1 MTAQLL
7 PAVITGPF
15 SRIFST
21 EPGISGGSD
30 SSYPGPSVASSG
42 ALSPFFIHQDRQIS
56 SASIPSVASA
66 PVPTNDENRD
76 PLLLSDNPSTASRSF
91 SARLASEAPK
101 LCPSGIGVAVPR
113 NAFSSRDRSLN
124 PSQKSSAGPIRPQP
138 LAESVNEKKR
148 RAGLPKRT
156 KQKTPAHSGSGVSS
170 PTSLP
175 FTPVKGSTTTDTIS
189 SEETETWLGSLDPL
203 GPSSQGHQ
211 SSSLQHRSG
220 NAPASMAPR
229 PACHRKR
236 LSVASSAFV
245 HTMKTASVSNSSF
258 TNVPRSFRFGRS
270 TDSYGIFG
278 SHTRLSTDSD
288 RPATSASVDEAAFR
302 RGTKRRQI
310 LAELMATEESYIAD
324 LKALIYLYSTLLAS
338 AMTISNRTRSSILRN
353 VHDLLHTHER
363 LLESLHQA
371 AYEAA
376 VRKWADTT
384 SPRDLG
390 SPRRHRRWRSAESN
404 ALFKLGR
411 GHRHTNSSVD
421 SSEIGRGRTYLGCA
435 EPKDVSDMAAVF
447 SEFLSDFFLYEEY
460 CANHSLIAHEL
471 QRHGPTLWSTYESGI
486 ESLSRSLVALKSK
499 QHQERKGLTVGDLLI
514 KPIQRVTKYPLLFD
528 DLLRQT
534 PVADC
539 PTAHS
544 QVEETLKCL
553 RRVVQSVN
561 QATDNQE
568 TRAQVQRRWSVQSR
582 LTYGTISM
590 SPEHFRLLG
599 NIQLCG
605 VLHVTWQTKSRIDGC
620 YALCILFENSLMVA
634 LPAGASPSFEVIAVL
649 HESDLTVGSSS
660 DGRGLQCH
668 SALHTWKIC
677 FGVSGH
683 LHEFVFSACSSA
695 EEQAWKNGMQSKESL
710 TRRTEERLVELPSC
724 VGLELRSIGMIY
736 GQQINTLTRHPS
748 VQRAATVGN
757 RANVC
762 QVIIR
767 NTHNAQDLH
776 EFRQPTH
783 AAINRSQ
790 SHMTSNRIVVLSPKR
805 SERVRLEASL
815 SDIWTKDRLPYPGMI
830 GSRGGQI
837 IRASA
842 GSLVRK
848 LSLASIHAPFS
859 RRSGSLSMASRKSY
873 EAFSEA
879 GRSSSKQSAPIFE
892 VRKDSFDEST
902 AARKKSHD
910 VPELDTM
917 DNVVTRMIGSGTR
930 RISFAHGDN
939 SLSSK
944 MSKTKRPIQE
954 SVAEVGPEDAAEVFY
969 SENKEP
975 PEKHEIVE
983 EGLAGR
989 RKRWSNPLGILKG
1002 LSAEGFRNILHST
1015 K

>member
-7 PAVITGPF
+7 PSVITGPF
-15 SRIFST
+15 SKIFST
-21 EPGISGGSD
+21 EPGVAGGSD
-30 SSYPGPSVASSG
+30 SSYPGPLVASSS
-42 ALSPFFIHQDRQIS
+42 ALSPFVIHQDRQIS

-101 LCPSGIGVAVPR
+101 LCPPGIGVAVPR

-175 FTPVKGSTTTDTIS
+175 FTPVKGSITTDTIS
-189 SEETETWLGSLDPL
+189 SEETETWLGSLDSL
-203 GPSSQGHQ
+203 GPSSQGLQ
-211 SSSLQHRSG
+211 SPSLQRRSG
-220 NAPASMAPR
+220 NAPASMAPH

-302 RGTKRRQI
+302 RGMKRRQI

-561 QATDNQE
+561 QATDNHE

-590 SPEHFRLLG
+590 RPEHFRLLG

-634 LPAGASPSFEVIAVL
+634 LPAGASASFEVIAVL
-649 HESDLTVGSSS
+649 HDSDLTVGSSS

-668 SALHTWKIC
+668 SALYTWKIC

-683 LHEFVFSACSSA
+683 LHEFVLSACSSA

-724 VGLELRSIGMIY
+724 VGLELRSIGMVY

-776 EFRQPTH
+776 EFRQPTP

-859 RRSGSLSMASRKSY
+859 RRSGSLSLASRKSY

-954 SVAEVGPEDAAEVFY
+954 SVTEVGPEDAAEVFY
-969 SENKEP
+969 SESKEL
-975 PEKHEIVE
+975 PEKHEIIE